1 MPMASAG
8 PNTHDYTEGA
18 SALDITTVLSNIRRS
33 RRDSLYSQQD
43 GDAGGSMFD
52 GPGNVAIPS
61 SVSRMSLHDGGL
73 GGRGSSEWD
82 RRRRVSQ
89 DSSRPRLGRR
99 TSVDTV
105 ASGAENEFLS
115 EDEGEGVEADDVPI
129 GTRGRRKHRAPS
141 PRSRTSVFENLAN
154 LFGRS
159 EEPSRSGRRPS
170 LSQRSSASSSRRH
183 SFRWGRQSDAGSEH
197 ALDTDDE
204 REERWGYSSGEE
216 NDSDGSTEPLNDDD
230 DILSHNSADY
240 NSYTNSPSQNHTS
253 LPLLSGDPIFGDEAR
268 IDIDLSLDDLDPPP
282 PGPPSRQV
290 IYIPDEDSTFRFVG
304 YEIILW
310 RQCLWQLCCVL
321 TFGILALLGHWFPR
335 LWLKW
340 VTEEKAF
347 VNTHQGFVVV
357 EVGYS
362 SIQPRRAS

>member
-1 MPMASAG
+1 MASAG
-8 PNTHDYTEGA
+8 PSMYDYTEGA
-18 SALDITTVLSNIRRS
+18 SALDITTALSNSRRS
-33 RRDSLYSQQD
+33 RRDSLYSQTD

-52 GPGNVAIPS
+52 GPGSVAIPS
-61 SVSRMSLHDGGL
+61 SVSRMSLYDGGL
-73 GGRGSSEWD
+73 GGRGSSEWE
-82 RRRRVSQ
+82 RRRRTSQ
-89 DSSRPRLGRR
+89 DSSRPRPGRR

-105 ASGAENEFLS
+105 ASEAGNEFLS
-115 EDEGEGVEADDVPI
+115 GDEGEEAEGDDVPI
-129 GTRGRRKHRAPS
+129 GTRGRRKQRAPS
-141 PRSRTSVFENLAN
+141 PHPRTSVFENLAN
-154 LFGRS
+154 LFGRTD
-159 EEPSRSGRRPS
+159 EPSRSDRRTS
-170 LSQRSSASSSRRH
+170 LSHRSSASSSRRH

-216 NDSDGSTEPLNDDD
+216 NDSVGSSEPPNANDDV
-230 DILSHNSADY
+230 LSQNSADY
-240 NSYTNSPSQNHTS
+240 NSYTNSPSPNHTS
-253 LPLLSGDPIFGDEAR
+253 LPLLSDDPIFGDEVR

-310 RQCLWQLCCVL
+310 RQYLWRLCCVL

-347 VNTHQGFVVV
+347 VNARRGFVVV

-362 SIQPRRAS
+362 STQPRRAS